1 MARFNKPMLV
11 NTTRHLTL
19 ILAAATL
26 AGCSEYLDRTDTMSR
41 QSGNALQTAKLT
53 EMVDPW
59 PAVSGQRDIAFDGA
73 VMQSAMTRYRTGRVI
88 RPRGMSG
95 SGSGGDAGAANAAAP
110 SNTAPLGPTVNS
122 QAGPVK

>member
-53 EMVDPW
+53 ETVDPW
-59 PAVSGQRDIAFDGA
+59 PAESGQRNNAFDGA

-88 RPRGMSG
+88 RPRGM